1 MEEKYLS
8 RGKVAK
14 AIGVH
19 PLTIWRWT
27 KANKIKAISTPKGQY
42 RYPLSEIKRI
52 KGDDAK
58 QNGAR
63 ALIYARV
70 SSHDQKQ
77 HGDLDRQLK
86 KLRDYA
92 FEHELHIID
101 EITDIA
107 SGLNTERKGL
117 KRVYKYVKQGEVD
130 KILVTYRDR
139 LTRFGFGYLSEFFDT
154 FGVSIVLLE
163 EEEQCPQEELVQ
175 DLIEIITSFRWQDTR
190 QRHEVAQEPAEVMC

>member
-1 MEEKYLS
+1 MEEEYLS
-8 RGKVAK
+8 RGKAAK

-27 KANKIKAISTPKGQY
+27 KASKIKAITTPKGQY

-52 KGDDAK
+52 KGEVANAK
-58 QNGAR
+58 ENGTR

-77 HGDLDRQLK
+77 QGDLDRQLK
-86 KLRDYA
+86 RLRDYA

-117 KRVYKYVKQGEVD
+117 KKVYKYVKQGEVD
-130 KILVTYRDR
+130 KVLVTYRDR
-139 LTRFGFGYLSEFFDT
+139 LTRFGFGYLTEFFDT
-154 FGVSIVLLE
+154 FGVSIIVL
-163 EEEQCPQEELVQ
+163 EQEGQSPQEEMVQ
-175 DLIEIITSFRWQDTR
+175 DLIKIITSFRWQDTW
-190 QRHEVAQEPAEVMC
+190 HEITQESIGAMC